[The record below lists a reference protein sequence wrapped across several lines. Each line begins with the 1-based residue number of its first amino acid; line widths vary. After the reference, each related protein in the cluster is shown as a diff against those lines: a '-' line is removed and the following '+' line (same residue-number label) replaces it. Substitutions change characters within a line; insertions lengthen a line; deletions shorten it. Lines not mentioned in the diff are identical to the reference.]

1 MSVKV
6 RKKKIAGGKVS
17 LYLDIYHKGNR
28 KYEFL
33 QLYLAKDRTANKET
47 LAIAESI
54 AAKKQLEISFD
65 SHGFTPNF
73 KKNADFIEYFEKYT
87 RPKAKSS
94 PVRNTLRH
102 LKIFTGGK
110 IKISQIDERWCEKFR
125 DYLSASVS
133 PNSVRT
139 YLARLNVVLNQ
150 AVKDK
155 IITKNPHQSVEKVKK
170 VESERVYLTLEELNR
185 ITKAKFRKPEIKRAF
200 LFACYTGLRFSDL
213 KNLTWKQICLNG
225 TRHKLE
231 FRQKKTGSFEYF
243 PLSITASKILTN
255 GKGNLINMPD
265 SKVFK
270 IPGRNNYNEDLKLL
284 AKAAGIDK
292 NMTSHTGRHTFAT
305 LMLTQGVD
313 IYTVSKLLGH
323 KSLSTTQIYAKI
335 IDQKK
340 DEAVDM
346 LPQIDVM

>member
-6 RKKKIAGGKVS
+6 RKKKMKSGKFS
-17 LYLDIYHKGNR
+17 LYLDIYHKGIR

-33 QLYLAKDRTANKET
+33 QLYLTKDRTANKET

-54 AAKKQLEISFD
+54 ASKRQLEVSYD
-65 SHGFTPNF
+65 SHGFTPKF
-73 KKNADFIEYFEKYT
+73 KRNADFIEYFEKKT

-110 IKISQIDERWCEKFR
+110 IKISQIDESWCEKFR
-125 DYLSASVS
+125 DYLSGVVG

-139 YLARLNVVLNQ
+139 YLARFNVVLNQ

-155 IITKNPHQSVEKVKK
+155 IITKNPFQSVEKVKK
-170 VESERVYLTLEELNR
+170 VETERVYLTLEELQRLTRVN
-185 ITKAKFRKPEIKRAF
+185 FRKPEIKRAF
-200 LFACYTGLRFSDL
+200 LFACYTGLRYSDI
-213 KNLTWKQICLNG
+213 KDLTWKQVCLSG
-225 TRHKLE
+225 TRHKLK
-231 FRQKKTGSFEYF
+231 FRQKKTGGFEYF
-243 PLSITASKILTN
+243 PLSQTASKILAN
-255 GKGNLINMPD
+255 GKGIPTQLDD
-265 SKVFK
+265 SKVFE

-284 AKAAGIDK
+284 SKAAGLSK
-292 NMTSHTGRHTFAT
+292 SLTSHVGRHTFAT

-335 IDQKK
+335 IDKKK
-340 DEAVDM
+340 DDAVDM